1 MREGD
6 GAVPRGSMDLCLHDT
21 PDGPGGGWRAVHVDP
36 FGDYWLETSD
46 GAPLIRVK
54 PDRAR
59 NWVCFQTGTV
69 HARDG
74 SVLTPPLARVVS
86 HPSAPKPEDWPEPA
100 DLSGGGDP
108 APYPI
113 DSWPE
118 AARDAVTE
126 YQAFGQQ
133 PMAMVACSALGQMAL
148 AAQGLA
154 DVARNDHLISPISL
168 NLLVLADSGERKSA
182 ADRQFGRA
190 ARAWQKTEREARLG
204 EYRRAGAMEKDHRAR
219 VDGVR
224 KQITA
229 KAAKDSPEDERELG
243 RLRER
248 LIELE
253 QNPVMAPPLPLLTYE
268 DVTPAAL
275 AYALGTGWPSAGLFS
290 DEGGAVIGSHGLGE
304 ETATGMLALLNILWD
319 GRDFVPTRKQA
330 AVAEL
335 RGRRFSSF
343 LMLQP
348 DLLPKLI
355 ERGARNIG
363 FLARFLIAA
372 PSSTMGTRLYSE
384 PPRDWRALEDFEA
397 HMRRLLGAELPVDT
411 SGDDRG
417 LMMRLAP
424 PVLHLDRS
432 AKRAFVEFH
441 DGVEREL
448 CDFGEFSAVRDVASK
463 SAENACRIAAVFQLF
478 EQGRAAEYLEGRYM
492 DAGVAVA
499 AWHLSEAR
507 RIFYEQDAPQNI
519 VDARELARWI
529 ADKAPG
535 LADPRGAPILSPN
548 GELALREIQRIGPN
562 RTRDSLRR
570 DAAIEVLEEHGHLR
584 RCDSGKQKRV
594 LVNPKLLISR

>member
-1 MREGD
+1 MQSD
-6 GAVPRGSMDLCLHDT
+6 DLKLHDT
-21 PDGPGGGWRAVHVDP
+21 PDGPGGHWRCVHIDP
-36 FGDYWLETSD
+36 NGVYWLTRDDDRE
-46 GAPLIRVK
+46 LIRVR
-54 PDRAR
+54 PDRVR
-59 NWVCFQTGTV
+59 NWVDMDSGLV
-69 HARDG
+69 YSRDG
-74 SVLTPPLARVVS
+74 TARNPAIVVS
-86 HPSAPKPEDWPEPA
+86 HPTAPRPHDWPAPA
-100 DLSGGGDP
+100 DLSDAGQSP
-108 APYPI
+108 PYPI
-113 DSWPE
+113 AYWPE
-118 AARDAVTE
+118 AARRAVTE

-154 DVARNDHLISPISL
+154 DVARNEHLISPISL

-182 ADRQFGRA
+182 ADRQYSRA
-190 ARAWQKTEREARLG
+190 ARAWQKIEREARLD

-229 KAAKDSPEDERELG
+229 KAAKDSPEDEAELE
-243 RLRER
+243 RLRDR

-275 AYALGTGWPSAGLFS
+275 AYALATGWPSAGLFS
-290 DEGGAVIGSHGLGE
+290 DEGGAVIGSHGMGE
-304 ETATGMLALLNILWD
+304 DTATGMLALLNILWD

-335 RGRRFSSF
+335 RGRGFSAF

-363 FLARFLIAA
+363 FLARFLLAA
-372 PSSTMGTRLYSE
+372 PTTTMGERMYAD
-384 PPRDWRALEDFEA
+384 PPSDWRALDDFDA
-397 HMRRLLGAELPVDT
+397 HIRRLLEADLPIDT

-417 LMMRLAP
+417 LLMRLNP
-424 PVLHLDRS
+424 PLMHLDPA
-432 AKRAFVEFH
+432 AKRAFVEYH
-441 DGVEREL
+441 DEVEKEL
-448 CDFGEFSAVRDVASK
+448 SEFGEFSAVRDVASK
-463 SAENACRIAAVFQLF
+463 SAENAVRVAAVFQLF
-478 EQGRAAEYLEGRYM
+478 DRGRVDRLLDHAYM
-492 DAGVAVA
+492 DSGIAVA
-499 AWHLSEAR
+499 SWHLSEAR
-507 RIFYEQDAPQNI
+507 RIFYEQDAPQN
-519 VDARELARWI
+519 VADARELARWLTGR
-529 ADKAPG
+529 AQSATDSS
-535 LADPRGAPILSPN
+535 GAPIVSTN

-570 DAAIEVLEEHGHLR
+570 DAALDVLEEHNYLR

-594 LVNPKLLISR
+594 ELNPKLLISR